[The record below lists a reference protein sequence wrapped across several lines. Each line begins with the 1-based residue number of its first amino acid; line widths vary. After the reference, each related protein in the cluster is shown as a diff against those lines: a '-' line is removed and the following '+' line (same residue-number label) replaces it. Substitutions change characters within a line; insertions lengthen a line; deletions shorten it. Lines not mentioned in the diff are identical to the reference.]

1 MTYNKCMKLT
11 KVEKAYL
18 AGIID
23 GEGCISIHKQLGTR
37 QLRKRHILYIH
48 IANTDEKLM
57 QYLLNKVG
65 GNVSRRQVKKKWKI
79 SRVWRIGDN
88 KAKELLKQV
97 YPYLILKR
105 KQAKIGFELR
115 ETYNNNE
122 RFTEKDNHAKFGYLR
137 TQILKDEIYE
147 QRDKLFKQMKKLNKK
162 GAGHG

>member
-1 MTYNKCMKLT
+1 MPFS
-11 KVEKAYL
+11 YL

-122 RFTEKDNHAKFGYLR
+122 RFTEKDNHA
-137 TQILKDEIYE
+137 T
-147 QRDKLFKQMKKLNKK
+147 
-162 GAGHG
+162 GAMYVQDLSGASGTTNVSVVNGTINRLHDAGTLGSIANVGVIHI